1 MWSMNIMVLSE
12 SMDKSFQEGIVDRV
26 SYINE
31 TQSPQDK
38 RNNI

>member
-1 MWSMNIMVLSE
+1 MNIMVLWE
-12 SMDKSFQEGIVDRV
+12 SMDKSFKKGIVDRV

>member
-1 MWSMNIMVLSE
+1 MNIMVLWE
-12 SMDKSFQEGIVDRV
+12 SMDKSFKKGIVDRV

-31 TQSPQDK
+31 TQSPQDE